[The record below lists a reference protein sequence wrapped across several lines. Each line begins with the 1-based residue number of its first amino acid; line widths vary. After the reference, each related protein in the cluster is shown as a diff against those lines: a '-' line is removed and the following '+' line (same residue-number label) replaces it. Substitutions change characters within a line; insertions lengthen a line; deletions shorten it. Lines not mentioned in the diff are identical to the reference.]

1 MDLAKAKSIIIVMLV
16 AFNLFLLFNNLTYF
30 KGQGVQKETIE
41 NAEKILNA
49 RGITLENNI
58 STYSKETHRLQYG
71 NGTLDKAA
79 MAEKLL
85 GDSYVI
91 AQDGKVFENA
101 DKKLEFFSDTI
112 FMFMDDKPSSKVDVG
127 NIDNV
132 GRVARAYLKDKDLS
146 IDDYIVDLIQHNKDG
161 SVTMTFIEKYHDFL
175 VYDNYCIATMNANGI
190 KQLEYGR
197 RQIVGFS
204 PKKLEDQ
211 VDAYQ
216 VLLAHFTEDK
226 ELVITNIDIG
236 YKYLEDQS
244 MDEIESLE
252 LLPIWRVKIKDVPD
266 PLYLGTPVGT
276 EEPAAGL
283 NAN

>member
-58 STYSKETHRLQYG
+58 STYLKETHRLQYG